1 MRIIRSIATIIL
13 IIMVHLEREWRV
25 QVVLQVVGSVLRQVQ
40 LQAPVEQ
47 LVSEAEPVLVVA
59 EVAEPVNSRRLLHL
73 VAKLC
78 ELYELS

>member
-47 LVSEAEPVLVVA
+47 LVLEAEPVLAVV
-59 EVAEPVNSRRLLHL
+59 EVAGPVNGGRLLHL

>member
-25 QVVLQVVGSVLRQVQ
+25 QMVLQVVGSVLRQVQ

-47 LVSEAEPVLVVA
+47 LVLEAEPVLAVV
-59 EVAEPVNSRRLLHL
+59 EVAGPVNGRHLLHL
-73 VAKLC
+73 VEKLC
-78 ELYELS
+78 ELSELS